1 VPSVAVDEPGAVTTY
16 IHGRP
21 ERAIRR
27 RRRSAIALVVVLLVA
42 ALAGLHLADASD
54 AAPATSTPSLGQD
67 PALAGVDDELAR
79 RFTAAQAAAADDG
92 VTLTLTSGKRTAK
105 EQRALVAAAEKKYGS
120 KAEAHRWVLP
130 ARSSAHVK
138 GLALDVGPTSGA
150 LWLEE
155 HGLDFGLCR
164 TYANEVWHF
173 EKLPDDRDTCAPM
186 HPDSSSGW

>member
-1 VPSVAVDEPGAVTTY
+1 MTTY

-21 ERAIRR
+21 ERAVRR
-27 RRRSAIALVVVLLVA
+27 RRRSAIVLTVVLLA
-42 ALAGLHLADASD
+42 ATLVGLHLADATD
-54 AAPATSTPSLGQD
+54 AASAQSPTAAPVLDED

-92 VTLTLTSGKRTAK
+92 VVLTLTSGRRTAK
-105 EQRALVAAAEKKYGS
+105 EQRALVEAAEKKYGS

-150 LWLEE
+150 LWLGE
-155 HGLDFGLCR
+155 HGLAYGLCR

-173 EKLPDDRDTCAPM
+173 EKLPGDRDECAPM